1 MKLRTVLFGF
11 TTGVATGIITG
22 MMRSPR
28 PQHEVEQNFVSN
40 SYETKSLLHQLKIE
54 ATEVKDYVMK
64 TKNESQAVM
73 KTMGD
78 EVKSMIATYKSD
90 IDPNITH
97 IKSNVENVKN
107 RADEVKQ
114 TFSKK

>member
-1 MKLRTVLFGF
+1 MKLRTVLIGF
-11 TTGVATGIITG
+11 TSGVATGIITAL
-22 MMRSPR
+22 MKSPR
-28 PQHEVEQNFVSN
+28 PAGETEQNFVSN
-40 SYETKSLLHQLKIE
+40 SYETKSLLRQLKIE
-54 ATEVKDYVMK
+54 AVEVKDYVMK
-64 TKNESQAVM
+64 TKNESQSAM

-78 EVKSMIATYKSD
+78 EVKTMIATYKSD

-97 IKSNVENVKN
+97 LKSNIENIKN